1 MKSDVSHTIFILE
14 RIYMNTK
21 EVKSVLILLLTA
33 AIWGFAFVA
42 QRVGMQHVGA
52 FTFNGVRFALGS
64 LSLLPVIYFFG
75 RKSKAEN
82 IDKPKFDNF
91 EEANIKTTIKSGIL
105 AGSVLFIA
113 ASLQQVGLIY
123 TTAGKAGFITSLYIV
138 LVPILGIFLKQKT
151 HFITWIGALTSVIGL
166 YLLSINESLSIE
178 FGDLLEIIGA
188 FFWAAHIQ
196 LIDRFVKNVDA
207 IKLSCVQFAAC
218 SVLSF
223 IVALIFEDI
232 SLVGLIDAL
241 VPILYGGIMSAG
253 VAYTLQAIG
262 QKYAKPSHAAIALSM
277 ESVFA
282 AIGGA
287 LILKERLPAKG
298 YVGCVLMLLGM
309 LIAQSENF
317 KKNKVES

>member
-1 MKSDVSHTIFILE
+1 MKS
-14 RIYMNTK
+14 K
-21 EVKSVLILLLTA
+21 EGKSVLILLLTA

-64 LSLLPVIYFFG
+64 LSLLPVIYFFN
-75 RKSKAEN
+75 KQSKTKNETNTNEN
-82 IDKPKFDNF
+82 EVNVIKEVKEKNEFK
-91 EEANIKTTIKSGIL
+91 EANLKTTVKSGML

-151 HFITWIGALTSVIGL
+151 HYTTWIGALTAVVGL
-166 YLLSINESLSIE
+166 YLLSINESLTIE
-178 FGDLLEIIGA
+178 FGDFLEIIGA

-207 IKLSCVQFAAC
+207 IKLSSIQFATCA
-218 SVLSF
+218 VLSL
-223 IVALIFEDI
+223 IVAFIFEDVNF
-232 SLVGLIDAL
+232 SGLSSAL

-262 QKYAKPSHAAIALSM
+262 QKFAKPSHAAIALSM
-277 ESVFA
+277 EAVFA

-287 LILKERLPAKG
+287 WLLHERLPARG
-298 YVGCVLMLLGM
+298 YVGSGLMLLGM
-309 LIAQSENF
+309 LIAQSENL
-317 KKNKVES
+317 KKN

>member
-1 MKSDVSHTIFILE
+1 MKT
-14 RIYMNTK
+14 R
-21 EVKSVLILLLTA
+21 EVKSVFILLLTA

-42 QRVGMQHVGA
+42 QRLGMQHVGA

-64 LSLLPVIYFFG
+64 LSLLPVIYFFNKKP
-75 RKSKAEN
+75 RTEN
-82 IDKPKFDNF
+82 SDNSSVEF
-91 EEANIKTTIKSGIL
+91 QEADLKTTIKSGLL

-138 LVPILGIFLKQKT
+138 LVPILGIFLKQRT
-151 HFITWIGALTSVIGL
+151 HFTTWIGALTAVVGL
-166 YLLSINESLSIE
+166 YFLSINESLTIE
-178 FGDLLEIIGA
+178 FGDFLEIIGA

-196 LIDRFVKNVDA
+196 LIDKFVKKVDA
-207 IKLSCVQFAAC
+207 LKLSSIQFAAC
-218 SVLSF
+218 SILSL
-223 IVALIFEDI
+223 IVALLFEDI
-232 SLVGLIDAL
+232 SIIGLSSAL

-253 VAYTLQAIG
+253 VAYTLQAVG

-287 LILKERLPAKG
+287 LLLAERLPARG
-298 YVGCVLMLLGM
+298 YAGCALMLLGM
-309 LIAQSENF
+309 LIAQAENI
-317 KKNKVES
+317 KK

>member
-1 MKSDVSHTIFILE
+1 MKT
-14 RIYMNTK
+14 R
-21 EVKSVLILLLTA
+21 EVKSVFILLLTA

-42 QRVGMQHVGA
+42 QRLGMQHVGA

-64 LSLLPVIYFFG
+64 LSLLPVIYFFNKKP
-75 RKSKAEN
+75 RTEN
-82 IDKPKFDNF
+82 SDNSSVEF
-91 EEANIKTTIKSGIL
+91 QEADLKTTLKSGLL

-138 LVPILGIFLKQKT
+138 LVPILGIFLKQRT
-151 HFITWIGALTSVIGL
+151 HFTTWIGALTAVVGL
-166 YLLSINESLSIE
+166 YFLSINESLTIE
-178 FGDLLEIIGA
+178 FGDFLEIIGA

-196 LIDRFVKNVDA
+196 LIDKFVKKVDA
-207 IKLSCVQFAAC
+207 LKLSSIQFAAC
-218 SVLSF
+218 SILSL
-223 IVALIFEDI
+223 IVALLFEDI
-232 SLVGLIDAL
+232 SIIGLSSAL

-253 VAYTLQAIG
+253 VAYTLQAVG

-287 LILKERLPAKG
+287 LLLAERLPARG
-298 YVGCVLMLLGM
+298 YAGCALMLLGM
-309 LIAQSENF
+309 LIAQAENI
-317 KKNKVES
+317 KK

>member
-1 MKSDVSHTIFILE
+1 MKS
-14 RIYMNTK
+14 K
-21 EVKSVLILLLTA
+21 EMKSVFILLLTA

-64 LSLLPVIYFFG
+64 LSLLPVIYFFN
-75 RKSKAEN
+75 RKNKEHQ
-82 IDKPKFDNF
+82 K
-91 EEANIKTTIKSGIL
+91 EEADLKTTIKSGII

-113 ASLQQVGLIY
+113 ASLQQIGLIY

-138 LVPILGIFLKQKT
+138 LVPIIGILFKQKT
-151 HFITWIGALTSVIGL
+151 HTKTWIGALTAVIGL
-166 YLLSINESLSIE
+166 YFLSINESLTIE
-178 FGDLLEIIGA
+178 FGDFLEIVGA
-188 FFWAAHIQ
+188 VFWACHIL

-207 IKLSCVQFAAC
+207 IKLSSIQFATC
-218 SVLSF
+218 SVLSLITAF
-223 IVALIFEDI
+223 ITEDVNAAGI
-232 SLVGLIDAL
+232 SSAL

-253 VAYTLQAIG
+253 VAYTLQAVG

-282 AIGGA
+282 AIGG
-287 LILKERLPAKG
+287 ILLLSERMSPRG
-298 YVGCVLMLLGM
+298 YLGCALMLLGM

-317 KKNKVES
+317 GKESPEDAS

>member
-1 MKSDVSHTIFILE
+1 MK
-14 RIYMNTK
+14 NK
-21 EVKSVLILLLTA
+21 EVKAVLILLLTA

-64 LSLLPVIYFFG
+64 VSLLPVIYFFG
-75 RKSKAEN
+75 RKTTEN
-82 IDKPKFDNF
+82 TEQF
-91 EEANIKTTIKSGIL
+91 EEATLKVTVKSGVM

-151 HFITWIGALTSVIGL
+151 HATTWLGALTAVIGL
-166 YLLSINESLSIE
+166 YFLSINESFTIE

-188 FFWAAHIQ
+188 FFWAGHIQ

-207 IKLSCVQFAAC
+207 IKLSSIQFATC
-218 SVLSF
+218 SILSM
-223 IVALIFEDI
+223 IVAFIFEDVNF
-232 SLVGLIDAL
+232 VGLSNAI

-253 VAYTLQAIG
+253 VAYTLQAVG
-262 QKYAKPSHAAIALSM
+262 QKHAKPSHAAIALSM

-282 AIGGA
+282 AIGG
-287 LILKERLPAKG
+287 LLLLNEILPARG
-298 YVGCVLMLLGM
+298 YLGCALMLVGM

-317 KKNKVES
+317 KKDKSLA

>member
-1 MKSDVSHTIFILE
+1 MK
-14 RIYMNTK
+14 TK
-21 EVKSVLILLLTA
+21 EVKSVFILLLTA

-64 LSLLPVIYFFG
+64 ISLLPVIYFFN
-75 RKSKAEN
+75 RKNKEQQ
-82 IDKPKFDNF
+82 K
-91 EEANIKTTIKSGIL
+91 EEADLKTTVKSGLI

-113 ASLQQVGLIY
+113 ASLQQIGLIY

-138 LVPILGIFLKQKT
+138 LVPIIGILFKQKT
-151 HFITWIGALTSVIGL
+151 HMKTWIGALTAAIGL
-166 YLLSINESLSIE
+166 YFLSINESFTIE
-178 FGDLLEIIGA
+178 FGDFLEIIGA
-188 FFWAAHIQ
+188 VFWACHIL

-207 IKLSCVQFAAC
+207 IKLSSIQFATCA
-218 SVLSF
+218 VLSMITAF
-223 IVALIFEDI
+223 ITEDVNAAGI
-232 SLVGLIDAL
+232 SGAL

-253 VAYTLQAIG
+253 VAYTLQAVG

-282 AIGGA
+282 AIGGIVLLA
-287 LILKERLPAKG
+287 ERMSPRG
-298 YVGCVLMLLGM
+298 YLGCALMLLGM

-317 KKNKVES
+317 GKENPGDAS

>member
-1 MKSDVSHTIFILE
+1 MDK
-14 RIYMNTK
+14 K

-64 LSLLPVIYFFG
+64 MSLLPVINFFG

-82 IDKPKFDNF
+82 TDNPDVKIF
-91 EEANIKTTIKSGIL
+91 EEESMKVTIKSGML
-105 AGSVLFIA
+105 AGSVLFIG

-138 LVPILGIFLKQKT
+138 LVPIFGIFLKQKT
-151 HFITWIGALTSVIGL
+151 HYTTWIGALTSVAGL
-166 YLLSINESLSIE
+166 YLLSINESFSIE

-207 IKLSCVQFAAC
+207 IKLSCIQFATC
-218 SVLSF
+218 SVLSL
-223 IVALIFEDI
+223 IAALIFEDV
-232 SLVGLIDAL
+232 SLAGLKAASI
-241 VPILYGGIMSAG
+241 PILYGGIMSTG
-253 VAYTLQAIG
+253 VAYTLQAVG
-262 QKYAKPSHAAIALSM
+262 QKYAQPSHAAIALSM

-287 LILKERLPAKG
+287 LFLYERLPGKG
-298 YVGCVLMLLGM
+298 YAGCMLMLSGM
-309 LIAQSENF
+309 LISQSESFRTNRA
-317 KKNKVES
+317 KNPD

>member
-1 MKSDVSHTIFILE
+1 MK
-14 RIYMNTK
+14 TK
-21 EVKSVLILLLTA
+21 EVKSVFILLLTA

-64 LSLLPVIYFFG
+64 ISLLPVIYFFN
-75 RKSKAEN
+75 RKNKEQQ
-82 IDKPKFDNF
+82 K
-91 EEANIKTTIKSGIL
+91 EEADLKTTIKSGII

-113 ASLQQVGLIY
+113 ASLQQIGLIY

-138 LVPILGIFLKQKT
+138 LVPIIGILFKQKT
-151 HFITWIGALTSVIGL
+151 HMKTWIGALTAAIGL
-166 YLLSINESLSIE
+166 YFLSINESFTIE
-178 FGDLLEIIGA
+178 FGDFLEIVGA
-188 FFWAAHIQ
+188 LFWACHIL

-207 IKLSCVQFAAC
+207 IKLSSIQFATC
-218 SVLSF
+218 SVLS
-223 IVALIFEDI
+223 LITAFATEDVNAAGI
-232 SLVGLIDAL
+232 TGAL

-253 VAYTLQAIG
+253 VAYTLQAVG

-282 AIGGA
+282 AIGGIV
-287 LILKERLPAKG
+287 LLSERMSTRG
-298 YVGCVLMLLGM
+298 YLGCALMLLGM

-317 KKNKVES
+317 GKENPGDAS

>member
-1 MKSDVSHTIFILE
+1 MKT
-14 RIYMNTK
+14 R

-64 LSLLPVIYFFG
+64 LSLLPVIYFFSKKTVSENAYG
-75 RKSKAEN
+75 ETIKS
-82 IDKPKFDNF
+82 D
-91 EEANIKTTIKSGIL
+91 EADFKTTVKSGIL

-151 HFITWIGALTSVIGL
+151 HVTTWLGALTAVAGL
-166 YLLSINESLSIE
+166 YLLSINENLTVE

-188 FFWAAHIQ
+188 FFWATHIQ
-196 LIDRFVKNVDA
+196 LIDRYVKNVDVL
-207 IKLSCVQFAAC
+207 KLSSIQFATC
-218 SVLSF
+218 SVLSL
-223 IVALIFEDI
+223 IVAFIFED
-232 SLVGLIDAL
+232 VNFTGLSEAL
-241 VPILYGGIMSAG
+241 IPLLYGGIMSAG

-262 QKYAKPSHAAIALSM
+262 QKSAKPSHAAIALSM

-287 LILKERLPAKG
+287 WLLHERLPVKG
-298 YVGCVLMLLGM
+298 YAGCVLMLLGM
-309 LIAQSENF
+309 LIAQSENIR
-317 KKNKVES
+317 K

>member
-1 MKSDVSHTIFILE
+1 MKT
-14 RIYMNTK
+14 R

-64 LSLLPVIYFFG
+64 LSLLPVIYFFS
-75 RKSKAEN
+75 RKSKKEN
-82 IDKPKFDNF
+82 ANKSEKEF
-91 EEANIKTTIKSGIL
+91 EEADLKTTIKSGLL

-151 HFITWIGALTSVIGL
+151 HFTTWLGALTAVVGL
-166 YLLSINESLSIE
+166 YLLSINESLTIE

-207 IKLSCVQFAAC
+207 IKLSSIQFAAC
-218 SVLSF
+218 SILSL
-223 IVALIFEDI
+223 IVAFIFEDF
-232 SLVGLIDAL
+232 SFTGLSSAL
-241 VPILYGGIMSAG
+241 VPLLYGGIMSAG

-262 QKYAKPSHAAIALSM
+262 QKSAKPSHAAIALSM

-287 LILKERLPAKG
+287 LMLDERLPAKG
-298 YVGCVLMLLGM
+298 YVGCGLMLLGM
-309 LIAQSENF
+309 LIAQWENF
-317 KKNKVES
+317 KKNKTA

>member
-1 MKSDVSHTIFILE
+1 MKT
-14 RIYMNTK
+14 R
-21 EVKSVLILLLTA
+21 EVKSVFILLLTA

-52 FTFNGVRFALGS
+52 FTFNGIRFALGS
-64 LSLLPVIYFFG
+64 VSLIPVIYFFSK
-75 RKSKAEN
+75 KSKNEN
-82 IDKPKFDNF
+82 SENTKDF
-91 EEANIKTTIKSGIL
+91 EEADLKTTIKSGLL

-151 HFITWIGALTSVIGL
+151 HYTTWIGALIAVIGL
-166 YLLSINESLSIE
+166 YFLSINESLTIE

-207 IKLSCVQFAAC
+207 IKLSSVQFAAC
-218 SVLSF
+218 SVLSL
-223 IVALIFEDI
+223 IVAFIFEDVNL
-232 SLVGLIDAL
+232 SGLTNAL

-253 VAYTLQAIG
+253 VAYTLQAVG

-287 LILKERLPAKG
+287 LLINERLPAKG
-298 YVGCVLMLLGM
+298 YTGCALMLLGM
-309 LIAQSENF
+309 LIAQSENI
-317 KKNKVES
+317 KKE